1 MILISFLT
9 GHFKNL
15 FYFTLIIIIHE
26 LGHSIAGLILKF
38 KLRRIEIYPYGGC
51 SKLEYDINTPLIK
64 EFLVLIMGPLTQ
76 IIFAFIIKLSNIN
89 IPSYFFDYHYFI
101 LIFNLFPIYPLDG
114 GKLLNI
120 LMSYLL
126 SFYNSLK
133 YSLYISYF
141 LFIIIFI
148 LEILFIKNLLF
159 SLIFLLLGIKIFKEI
174 NKVYYYYQKFLLERY
189 LKIFEFN
196 KIKKVSEMKQMKRDY
211 YHIFKINN
219 DVISEEKI
227 LSNYFCNSLFLVDKN
242 ICNKLN

>member
-76 IIFAFIIKLSNIN
+76 IIFVCIIKFSNIS

-101 LIFNLFPIYPLDG
+101 LIFNLLPIYPLDG

-133 YSLYISYF
+133 YSFYISYF
-141 LFIIIFI
+141 IFIIVFI

-159 SLIFLLLGIKIFKEI
+159 SLIFFLLGLKIFKEI

-189 LKIFEFN
+189 LKKYKFK
-196 KIKKVSEMKQMKRDY
+196 KIKKVKLLKEMKKDNYHLFKKNGELIIEDKVLNDY
-211 YHIFKINN
+211 FSKINYN
-219 DVISEEKI
+219 YI
-227 LSNYFCNSLFLVDKN
+227 L
-242 ICNKLN
+242 